1 MSNDKKEKII
11 ILGQSGSGKDYLRRE
26 LIKLGLKYSP
36 KFTTRPK
43 RELEVQGEDYD
54 FIDYNLYVDLHN
66 QKKIKT
72 TQSFVINDVNWYY
85 GISKENWENNQL
97 FIMTPHELNQI
108 SDEELKGCFVVYLNI
123 DIETRRGRIM
133 ERNDQNDSIERRLL
147 ADIKDFK
154 DYNYY
159 DLSITDPDFEAEW
172 IYDLMN

>member
-1 MSNDKKEKII
+1 MSNDKKEKMI
-11 ILGQSGSGKDYLRRE
+11 ILGQSGSGKDHLRKE

-43 RELEVQGEDYD
+43 RELEVNGEDYD

-72 TQSFVINDVNWYY
+72 AQSFVINDVNWYY

-97 FIMTPHELNQI
+97 FIMTPYELNQI
-108 SDEELKGCFVVYLNI
+108 SEEELKGCFVVYLNI

-133 ERNDQNDSIERRLL
+133 ERDDQNDSIERRLL
-147 ADIKDFK
+147 ADLEDFK
-154 DYNYY
+154 YYKYY
-159 DLSITDPDFEAEW
+159 DLSITDPEFDADW
-172 IYDLMN
+172 IYDLMA

>member
-1 MSNDKKEKII
+1 MSNNKKEKMI

-26 LIKLGLKYSP
+26 LINLGLRYSP

-43 RELEVQGEDYD
+43 RELEVHGEDYD
-54 FIDYNLYVDLHN
+54 FIDYNLYVDLQN
-66 QKKIKT
+66 QEKIKT

-85 GISKENWENNQL
+85 GITKENWGNNQL
-97 FIMTPHELNQI
+97 FIMTPYELSQI
-108 SDEELKGCFVVYLNI
+108 SEEELKGCFVVYLNI

-147 ADIKDFK
+147 ADLEDFK
-154 DYNYY
+154 EYKYY

-172 IYDLMN
+172 IYDLMA

>member
-11 ILGQSGSGKDYLRRE
+11 IIGGAGSGKDYLRCE
-26 LIKLGLKYSP
+26 LIKLGLRYYP

-43 RELEVQGEDYD
+43 RDLEVHGEDYD
-54 FIDYNLYVDLHN
+54 FIDYNLYADLHN

-85 GISKENWENNQL
+85 GITKENWENNQL
-97 FIMTPHELNQI
+97 FIMTPYELSQI
-108 SDEELKGCFVVYLNI
+108 SEEELKGCFVVYLNI

-147 ADIKDFK
+147 ADIEDFK
-154 DYNYY
+154 EYKYY